1 MSTDDDSSTA
11 SSSAYKPSSQSDTNE
26 FEPGAGP
33 SNQIESDSESE
44 ENGYAGE
51 PLADPEWLL
60 THETK
65 QEQKREMEED
75 LNKRLTKARDGEW
88 CKYENCNTEFVR
100 NINEC
105 YCCTELEGCV
115 EALQSDLVVQDL
127 EPCTKLKCVTEHPG
141 FAPVCLEKWS
151 LRMAAKKLR
160 RRDKETYKQT
170 GTEERL
176 LRALAYREF
185 TRLIYGIMGRKIIPL
200 PACAYHAI
208 RRTFPMAEDDD
219 GAGFELRDD

>member
-1 MSTDDDSSTA
+1 MAARVKYKTERVSKRFLMYKNANST
-11 SSSAYKPSSQSDTNE
+11 
-26 FEPGAGP
+26 
-33 SNQIESDSESE
+33 
-44 ENGYAGE
+44 
-51 PLADPEWLL
+51 LL
-60 THETK
+60 TDRMCKKGNSVESYETNVIYAK
-65 QEQKREMEED
+65 KEQTHDRKTTISN
-75 LNKRLTKARDGEW
+75 LNKRPVRSLSCDSNIYLSFFTR

-127 EPCTKLKCVTEHPG
+127 EPCTKLKSVTEHPG
-141 FAPVCLEKWS
+141 FAPVCLKKWS

-219 GAGFELRDD
+219 GASFELGDD